1 MKKLIF
7 LLAVVAAAVAYFL
20 RREDAT
26 KLWGSAKDTLSSWGE
41 PVTSKAEELADTAS
55 KAADSATTAARD
67 AAKKAT
73 EAAG

>member
-7 LLAVVAAAVAYFL
+7 LLAIAAAVAYFL

-26 KLWGSAKDTLSSWGE
+26 KLWGSARDTLSSWEE

-67 AAKKAT
+67 AAKKAKDAT
-73 EAAG
+73 G